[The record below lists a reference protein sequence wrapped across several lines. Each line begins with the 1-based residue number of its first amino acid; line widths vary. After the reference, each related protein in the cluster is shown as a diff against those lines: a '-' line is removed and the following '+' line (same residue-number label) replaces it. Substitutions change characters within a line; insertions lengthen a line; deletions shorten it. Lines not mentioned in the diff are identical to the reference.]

1 MPLSLV
7 AKGQIVCINSLPM
20 HADLQ
25 RRLRA
30 MGIKP
35 GANVEVLRRG
45 RPGGILHVASGM
57 VEFMLR
63 HEQATQI
70 EVTPVARP

>member
-1 MPLSLV
+1 M
-7 AKGQIVCINSLPM
+7 
-20 HADLQ
+20 ADLQ

-45 RPGGILHVASGM
+45 RPGRILHVASGM
-57 VEFMLR
+57 VEFMP
-63 HEQATQI
+63 EA
-70 EVTPVARP
+70 